1 MPSNKAKGDA
11 HELEVKDYLE
21 ALGWTVFKQHRKVAG
36 MFFVFD
42 KRTGQKKMMPRMKG
56 ADIFGCDIIAKKPGE
71 LTRWIQ
77 VGAEG
82 AKSKK
87 EAQLNEFYWDTDHET
102 TEIWLR
108 VEGKKTYRVWVLKR
122 VDSPDTG
129 PGQSFVDTGF
139 VEVGHTLTEARA
151 RLLRAGA

>member
-1 MPSNKAKGDA
+1 MTSNKAKGDQ

-36 MFFVFD
+36 MIPTRRGFV
-42 KRTGQKKMMPRMKG
+42 PRMKG

-71 LTRWIQ
+71 LTKWIQ

-87 EAQLNEFYWDTDHET
+87 EKQLNEFYWNTDHEAV
-102 TEIWLR
+102 EIWLR
-108 VEGKKTYRVWVLKR
+108 VEGKKAYRVYVLKR

-129 PGQSFVDTGF
+129 PGQSFVDTGL
-139 VEVGHTLTEARA
+139 VEVGRAIAQARA
-151 RLLRAGA
+151 RVLPGGAAFIR